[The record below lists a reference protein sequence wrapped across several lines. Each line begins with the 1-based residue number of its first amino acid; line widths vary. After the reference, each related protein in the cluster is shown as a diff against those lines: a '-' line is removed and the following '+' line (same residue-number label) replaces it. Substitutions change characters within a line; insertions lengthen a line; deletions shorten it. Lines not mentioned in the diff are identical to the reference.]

1 MQRVNGWHREVAA
14 FDARAMACITFLEI
28 VVRCP
33 SCLFRVDS
41 VACALHL
48 HLEFNVI
55 EDEELG
61 LWTEEC
67 RITKAC

>member
-1 MQRVNGWHREVAA
+1 MQRINGWHGEVAA
-14 FDARAMACITFLEI
+14 FDARTMACITFLEI
-28 VVRCP
+28 VVRRP
-33 SCLFRVDS
+33 SSLFGVDS

-55 EDEELG
+55 EDEELW
-61 LWTEEC
+61 LWTEER